1 MKPLSLLFALFL
13 HAVAL
18 GQGFTFRDA
27 SFVGSIGGGSGAGS
41 PGGGGGEEGGEEA
54 PPEPSEWWTMDE
66 TGSLDRVGA
75 VHSTALVDMS
85 AGDTADHAAGLYSN
99 ALKLTTGT
107 AQAMRVTTSSTDLAY
122 TTGDSVSF
130 SWWTYFET
138 SPATR
143 IPLMEL
149 ALKDG
154 GDSDAGYIAVQM
166 NSGGGSFAAWVW
178 DNDAEYD
185 EITTVPTLTTSTWHH
200 WILTYDGGTELLQL
214 TVDGTLVGTTSIPV
228 TLPTSPKARL
238 RIETGATAATTRWEE
253 MGVWMNHKLTAGQI
267 TWLNN
272 SGAGRTYPF

>member
-1 MKPLSLLFALFL
+1 MIAPGLIILLSLWPILAR
-13 HAVAL
+13 A
-18 GQGFTFRDA
+18 QGLTLRDPA
-27 SFVGSIGGGSGAGS
+27 FVGVISSSAS
-41 PGGGGGEEGGEEA
+41 QVGGGGGGDT
-54 PPEPSEWWTMDE
+54 PPTPTEYWTMDE
-66 TGSLDRVGA
+66 TGSLNRVGS
-75 VHSTALVDMS
+75 VHSVAFVDQS
-85 AGDTADHAAGLYSN
+85 GGSTADHATGLYNN

-122 TTGDSVSF
+122 TTGDSISM

-143 IPLMEL
+143 IPIMEL

-166 NSGGGSFAAWVW
+166 DSGGGSFAAWVW

-185 EITTVPTLTTSTWHH
+185 EITSVPTLTTSSWHH
-200 WILTYDGGTELLQL
+200 WVLTYDGGTELLQL
-214 TVDGTLVGTTSIPV
+214 TVDETLVGTTSIPV
-228 TLPTSPKARL
+228 TLPTSPAARL

-253 MGVWMNHKLTAGQI
+253 FGVWMDHKLTAGQA

-272 SGAGRTYPF
+272 GGAGKTFTDF